1 MQNKITNRIL
11 RANVSFFDQNPIGK
25 ILQVFSN
32 DMMIFDLV
40 VPIVALITIQGFFYT
55 GTVVVLIAIINPWM
69 LVIIAVCMVLLY
81 LILKKGSKVMIEAQ
95 KQDA

>member
-1 MQNKITNRIL
+1 
-11 RANVSFFDQNPIGK
+11 
-25 ILQVFSN
+25 
-32 DMMIFDLV
+32 MMIFDLV

-55 GTVVVLIAIINPWM
+55 GSVVVLIAIINPWM

-95 KQDA
+95 KQDAQSQVPIHNTFNTVFDGLISLRTADKVQFFR